1 MFYLLIHGNLKRNNL
16 KICTKFCFLLLLVFI
31 LNGQETPLGN
41 LFKVSFYLNI
51 YMWGNFENFIYFW
64 HDTVPMQ
71 SVFITTIDEDLITAQ
86 RMVYLI
92 QVYVIKFV
100 SGLFDELLFPQSKK
114 NWPP

>member
-1 MFYLLIHGNLKRNNL
+1 
-16 KICTKFCFLLLLVFI
+16 
-31 LNGQETPLGN
+31 
-41 LFKVSFYLNI
+41 
-51 YMWGNFENFIYFW
+51 MWDNFENFIYFW
-64 HDTVPMQ
+64 HDTVPIQ

-92 QVYVIKFV
+92 QLYVIKFV